1 MNDTSIPDASRTA
14 ATSLEHASFPHL
26 SAIEWEVLHRL
37 AAVSGDTVIKTLLTA
52 GSEEEQRL
60 TAQEFMARELTDL
73 RRRATTPTPSKNK
86 TDIVKLD
93 VSTYSGEG
101 TARLHLNRW
110 FCEVDIAI
118 EARQLSTE
126 LARTRFLLSKLS
138 GKAKEWVLGRL
149 VADASCFPTM
159 AAMQADLRLAFE
171 PPQDKSVQRSAFL
184 SLKQGR
190 LSMLEYI

>member
-1 MNDTSIPDASRTA
+1 MNDISSM
-14 ATSLEHASFPHL
+14 SLEHENFPHL
-26 SAIEWEVLHRL
+26 TLMEWEALHRL
-37 AAVSGDTVIKTLLTA
+37 AAVSGDTVVKTLLTT
-52 GSEEEQRL
+52 GTEHEQRL
-60 TAQEFMARELTDL
+60 CAQEFLTRELADL

-101 TARLHLNRW
+101 KTRLHLNRW

-138 GKAKEWVLGRL
+138 GKAKEWALGRL

-171 PPQDKSVQRSAFL
+171 PPQDESVQRSAFL

-190 LSMLEYI
+190 LTMLEYIQRARHLAS